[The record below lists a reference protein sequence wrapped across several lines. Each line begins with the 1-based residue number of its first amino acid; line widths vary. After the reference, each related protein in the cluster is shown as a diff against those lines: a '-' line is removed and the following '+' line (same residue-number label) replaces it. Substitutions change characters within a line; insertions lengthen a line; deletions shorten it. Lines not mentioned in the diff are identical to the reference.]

1 MLFRSPF
8 RTNLGG
14 PACTGDRVRLE
25 CPGRAREE
33 KPQKQ
38 VSGDKNFR
46 FSPNRDS
53 ETLLADK
60 EGHNEQSP
68 DRAWPGLQVFKRCT
82 TSDAPTRPLFL
93 PPAESLASA
102 LVFENPWLWGRQPN
116 CRSRK
121 AWVSGADEARYV
133 GWVVGH
139 HLARN
144 KAHIQII

>member
-1 MLFRSPF
+1 M
-8 RTNLGG
+8 NLGG
-14 PACTGDRVRLE
+14 LACTGDRVRLE

-38 VSGDKNFR
+38 FSGDKNFR

-68 DRAWPGLQVFKRCT
+68 DRVWPGLHVLKRCT

-93 PPAESLASA
+93 PPAETLVSA

-116 CRSRK
+116 CSLGCRRGGLNWLGCRTSFG
-121 AWVSGADEARYV
+121 SNQSSHPDNLSDGSLSF
-133 GWVVGH
+133 GPG
-139 HLARN
+139 
-144 KAHIQII
+144 

>member
-1 MLFRSPF
+1 MEFSRQELWSGLPFPSLGDLPDPGMESGSPVLQAGSLPSEPPGKPCMA
-8 RTNLGG
+8 T
-14 PACTGDRVRLE
+14 
-25 CPGRAREE
+25 CP
-33 KPQKQ
+33 
-38 VSGDKNFR
+38 
-46 FSPNRDS
+46 
-53 ETLLADK
+53 LLADK

-133 GWVVGH
+133 GWVVGPF
-139 HLARN
+139 LTSN
-144 KAHIQII
+144 